1 MSREKSAIW
10 ALARANRPT
19 MPPMTWISA
28 LENLSA
34 ARTAAWFENVQP
46 PLIAAECAISWYALA
61 AVSNSR
67 EQTTLSRS
75 FHSTFRYCGIPAES
89 LKTVG
94 MNGRSNP
101 QRMLAYIRRISGVTS
116 CSSYARLR
124 AMVVP
129 LWEIGRSRQLLSCM
143 ELVIVI
149 WSNYHLTQSALNAI
163 EGVVRIVVGAVAA
176 ENAHQVL

>member
-10 ALARANRPT
+10 AVARANKPM
-19 MPPMTWISA
+19 MPPMTRISA

-34 ARTAAWFENVQP
+34 ARTAGWPEKVQP

-67 EQTTLSRS
+67 EHTTLSRS
-75 FHSTFRYCGIPAES
+75 FHTTFRYCGIPAES

-94 MNGRSNP
+94 TKGRSNP
-101 QRMLAYIRRISGVTS
+101 LRMLAYIRRISGVTS

-129 LWEIGRSRQLLSCM
+129 LWDIGRSQQLLSCM

-149 WSNYHLTQSALNAI
+149 WSNYPFTQSALNAI
-163 EGVVRIVVGAVAA
+163 EGIVHIVVGAVAT